1 MRIIS
6 LLVIL
11 FTVVISPTWADSQ
24 KYTCPMHPHYIAD
37 EPGTCPIC
45 GMDLVPVAGAE
56 EDSSSNA
63 DSGTGEKKILYW
75 VAPMDPNYRRDKP
88 GKSPMG
94 MDLVPVYATGNGGA
108 ISIDPETIQTIGV
121 RTARAEKARFGTT
134 VRSVGIVEPNQR
146 TQQELSSRVAGWIED
161 LRIQA
166 VGDTVAKGDI
176 LYRLY
181 SPDLISAQK
190 DFTSAL
196 TTGVQGRI
204 AATRKRLEFLGV
216 QSGTLDAIAKN
227 RKVQDNMPFYA
238 ENGGTVSHIA
248 VTEGSYVQPGES
260 VARIQDYSSVW
271 IEASVAEKDIP
282 FIAPE
287 AAAEVRFP
295 NLGNQTR
302 TARVDYI
309 YPTIDA
315 DTRTGKIRLVLP
327 NEDGS
332 IRPGAYA
339 DVVFETDPKLR
350 LSVPNESILHDG
362 SGEHV
367 VVAIGG
373 GKFTPR
379 DIVTG
384 ITSRGRTEVITGLQ
398 EGENIVISS
407 QFLID
412 SESSL
417 RESLTKMQ
425 RLQQP
430 LSDLPLT
437 DDQLAMMNHFVD
449 AAIYLHETLTG
460 GSEFN
465 PRMLDPALK
474 LNTHLLRSFHET
486 TLEPVIDNVGK
497 AIRKAVESITESELR
512 EALAELMRALNPWLM
527 EGKPQYYKE
536 KGLHLFMSMPSKAMW
551 VQLEAEAKNPYG
563 EDKLMPHEWP
573 ETPAVPMGE
582 TMPSENVNTGGGH
595 AGH

>member
-6 LLVIL
+6 TLLMILVIA
-11 FTVVISPTWADSQ
+11 TSPAWADASRHSNATADGE
-24 KYTCPMHPHYIAD
+24 KYTCPMHPHYIAN
-37 EPGTCPIC
+37 EPGICPIC
-45 GMDLVPVAGAE
+45 GMDLVPIARAE
-56 EDSSSNA
+56 EDGRANTGS
-63 DSGTGEKKILYW
+63 DSGKKKILYW
-75 VAPMDPNYRRDKP
+75 VAPMDPNYKSDKP

-94 MDLVPVYATGNGGA
+94 MDLIPVYETDNAGGA
-108 ISIDPETIQTIGV
+108 AIRIDPETIQTIGV
-121 RTARAEKARFGTT
+121 RTAKAEKARFGTT

-166 VGDTVAKGDI
+166 VGDTVAGGDV

-196 TTGVQGRI
+196 ATGVQGRI
-204 AATRKRLEFLGV
+204 NSTRKRLEFLGV
-216 QSGTLDAIAKN
+216 QSVTLDTIVKN
-227 RKVQDNMPFYA
+227 RKVHDNMPFYA
-238 ENGGTVSHIA
+238 ETGGTVSHIA
-248 VTEGSYVQPGES
+248 VTEGSYVQPGQS
-260 VARIQDYSSVW
+260 IARIQDYSSVW

-282 FIAPE
+282 FIAPD
-287 AAAEVRFP
+287 AAAEVSFP

-309 YPTIDA
+309 YPTIDS

-339 DVVFETDPKLR
+339 DVTFETDPKLR
-350 LSVPNESILHDG
+350 LSVPNESILHDS

-367 VVAIGG
+367 VVAIGS

-384 ITSRGRTEVITGLQ
+384 ITSRGRTEVITGLS

-430 LSDLPLT
+430 LSTLPLT
-437 DDQLAMMNHFVD
+437 GDQLAMVNHFVD

-460 GSEFN
+460 GTEFN
-465 PRMLDPALK
+465 PRMLDPALQ
-474 LNTHLLRSFHET
+474 LGGHLLRSFHET
-486 TLEPVIDNVGK
+486 TLEPVIDNAEK
-497 AIRKAVESITESELR
+497 AIRKAVESITESERR
-512 EALAELMRALNPWLM
+512 EALAELMRVLNPWLM

-536 KGLHLFMSMPSKAMW
+536 KGLHLFVSMPSAAMW
-551 VQLEAEAKNPYG
+551 LQLEAEAKNPYS
-563 EDKLMPHEWP
+563 EDKVMPHEWP
-573 ETPAVPMGE
+573 EAPKDME
-582 TMPSENVNTGGGH
+582 MRD
-595 AGH
+595 